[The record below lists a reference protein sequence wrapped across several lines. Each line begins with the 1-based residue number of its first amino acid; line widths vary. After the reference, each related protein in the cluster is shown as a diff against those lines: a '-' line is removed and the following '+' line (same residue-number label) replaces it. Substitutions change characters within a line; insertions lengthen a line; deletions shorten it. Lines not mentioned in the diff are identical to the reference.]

1 MNLILLHYYLVSQK
15 KMTYCEASNVTCG
28 DVIFFILSLRTPESN
43 PLCPPY
49 LANKAD
55 SDSESEQMPL
65 SVSTPVVTTIT
76 LKALLDTRL

>member
-1 MNLILLHYYLVSQK
+1 
-15 KMTYCEASNVTCG
+15 MTYCEASNVTCG
-28 DVIFFILSLRTPESN
+28 DIFSYRLLLFYFTLSLRTPESN